1 MDNINVKH
9 KQMNVQLTNNEIDL
23 LYFDLVD
30 YVKDKCDVD
39 YLLDLTD
46 ENKQE
51 YETELKLI
59 KKFQDI

>member
-1 MDNINVKH
+1 
-9 KQMNVQLTNNEIDL
+9 MNVQLTNNEIDR

-39 YLLDLTD
+39 YLFDLTED
-46 ENKQE
+46 NKQE
-51 YETELKLI
+51 YKTELELI

>member
-1 MDNINVKH
+1 
-9 KQMNVQLTNNEIDL
+9 MNVQLTNNEIDL